1 MARLLL
7 PCAAAFEFSDSNFV
21 KRLHGCRKNRERGR
35 HAPHRLHPA
44 PLCAPFALFEA
55 QPWIQTS
62 WHQPRLAEQI
72 NFMAVGKLENGGR
85 HAPHR
90 LYPAKH
96 FAPFALFEAQFQPS
110 IPPSPPA
117 PHVQFS
123 GHYSTNRPIKGAPGL
138 SLAEK
143 GAAGDKKI

>member
-1 MARLLL
+1 MAVGKL
-7 PCAAAFEFSDSNFV
+7 EN
-21 KRLHGCRKNRERGR
+21 GGR
-35 HAPHRLHPA
+35 HAPHRFHPA
-44 PLCAPFALFEA
+44 KHFAPFALFEA
-55 QPWIQTS
+55 QPRIQTS

-143 GAAGDKKI
+143 GAAGDKQI